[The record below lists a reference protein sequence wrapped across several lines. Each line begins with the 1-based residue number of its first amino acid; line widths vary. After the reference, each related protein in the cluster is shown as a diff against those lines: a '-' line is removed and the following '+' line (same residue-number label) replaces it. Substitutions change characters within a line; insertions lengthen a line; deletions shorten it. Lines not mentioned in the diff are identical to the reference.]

1 MHRTLRSLS
10 RDPAMVAGVLLTFA
24 LAIGANAAMFGL
36 VTRLMLPTP
45 PGVADPESLAR
56 TAMTTSFPAFREIAT
71 RREVVRDAAAVRDLS
86 VIIGRDEDATAV
98 QAIAASGAYFQV
110 LGARPALGRFFTAED
125 DLLPSGNPVVVLSHA
140 FWRSRFAAAG
150 AAVGATLAVDGQPFT
165 IIGVAPPD
173 FSGDGMSRVD
183 VFLPISAAL
192 HTREPGW
199 WANSAIHI
207 VSVVARLQ
215 PGVPQEAAASALG
228 VELES
233 LIPARV
239 RDSAQARIARWLMG
253 VALVVLLIATA
264 NVGTL
269 LLLRAL
275 RKRRDIAVRMALGAS
290 RARLAAQLTTESL
303 VLAVMGGL
311 LGVLISGRLAEV
323 VRATLMPTLAPSD
336 RLVNPLVFAV
346 TILLA
351 TVAGLLAGLAPIALI
366 SQRRL
371 SADLTG
377 AGTLGSAGRS
387 RTQALLVGVQVALCT
402 VLLIGAGLF
411 VRSLDRV
418 RSQELGYSPARLL
431 LVQLD
436 FRESIGGAREDAV
449 YRDAVA
455 RVRDLPGITGATV
468 VQAMPFGNFHV
479 PPISI
484 PGLDEPPSIDGQ
496 PPFLYAATP
505 EYLRLM
511 DVRLVQG
518 RLLTAEDGRGPLVA
532 LVNETFARQ
541 VWPGQSALGKCI
553 RTGHDPLMDEPS
565 MLASAAL
572 PCRTVV
578 GVVRDSRARSLRPVG
593 REAALMQFYIPF
605 EQVPKFPFAQDPS
618 EVNGV
623 IVGTLGDPEAMAA
636 TVQRLIQGSAAT
648 PVHARVRPYQE
659 LIDPQLRPWK
669 LGATVFVAFGALALA
684 IAAVGLFGVV
694 SYLTSQR
701 TREIGLR
708 LALGGTGTSVAR
720 SVVLGALRM
729 VGVGAAAGVVAAVA
743 AGPAAQG
750 LLFETSARDL
760 SVMAIAMVTLLMVAF
775 AAAVVPAW
783 RAARVSPMVA
793 LRVE

>member
-10 RDPAMVAGVLLTFA
+10 RDPALVAGVLLTFA

-56 TAMTTSFPAFREIAT
+56 TAITTSFPAFRDIAT

-192 HTREPGW
+192 HAREPGW

-215 PGVPQEAAASALG
+215 PGVPQDAAASALG

-303 VLAVMGGL
+303 VLAVMDGS

-336 RLVNPLVFAV
+336 RLVNPVVFAV

-351 TVAGLLAGLAPIALI
+351 TAAGLLAGLAPIALI

-436 FRESIGGAREDAV
+436 FRESIGGARQDAV

-455 RVRDLPGITGATV
+455 RVRDLRGITEATV

-511 DVRLVQG
+511 DVRVVQG
-518 RLLTAEDGRGPLVA
+518 RLLTAADGRGPLVA
-532 LVNETFARQ
+532 LVNETFARH

-553 RTGHDPLMDEPS
+553 RTGHDPLLDEPT

-618 EVNGV
+618 EVNGL
-623 IVGTLGDPEAMAA
+623 IVGTRGDPEAMAA

-708 LALGGTGTSVAR
+708 LALGGTGASVAR

-743 AGPAAQG
+743 AGPAAQE
-750 LLFETSARDL
+750 LLFEMSARDL
-760 SVMAIAMVTLLMVAF
+760 SVMAVAMVTLLVVAF
-775 AAAVVPAW
+775 AAAMVPAW